1 METPSLAGDPVLPIV
16 HDEQQLLRK
25 VAWRLVPLIMT
36 CFVAAYFDRVNISF
50 AKLQMQSELG
60 LSDAAY
66 GLGASMF
73 FVGYLLFEIPSNL
86 VLARVGARR
95 WIARIMI
102 TWGMASAAMMF
113 VHTETMFYL
122 LRFLLGVLEA
132 GFVPGVI
139 YFFMQWF
146 PAKQRGRINSFF
158 FGASALSGIIGGP
171 LAGGIMK
178 YLNGVYELSGW
189 QWLFLLEG
197 IPSIILGIVVLFVLD
212 DRIEDAK
219 WLNSTEKTM
228 LSDALRREHKVDSSH
243 SFGAALRQPVT
254 YMLSLIYLGLCAGI
268 YGIFFWMPQLVRTA
282 GNADPLVIGVIT
294 TLPYFAAIIGVVLIG
309 RSSDRTGERRWHLVG
324 CVLAGLIGYV
334 VSASFGNNT
343 VLLVIGLSI
352 ATTGLISSFALFW
365 VYPPRVLT
373 GVAAAGGIALINS
386 IGQFG
391 GVFAPYM
398 VGRVKDLTGSA
409 SMGLYAIAGICGL
422 AALLIAWGLPRKIH
436 FIESKETT
444 DASKQSA

>member
-1 METPSLAGDPVLPIV
+1 MQAPSLTGDPVLSIV
-16 HDEQQLLRK
+16 HDEQRLLRK
-25 VAWRLVPLIMT
+25 VAWRLVPLIML

-86 VLARVGARR
+86 ILVRVGARR

-113 VHTETMFYL
+113 VHTETMFYV

-146 PAKQRGRINSFF
+146 PAKQRGRINSLF
-158 FGASALSGIIGGP
+158 FGASAISGIIGGP

-178 YLNGVYELSGW
+178 YLNGVNGLSGW

-197 IPSIILGIVVLFVLD
+197 IPSIVLGFVVLFVLD
-212 DRIEDAK
+212 DRISDAK
-219 WLNSTEKTM
+219 WLSTSEKSV
-228 LSDALRREHKVDSSH
+228 LSDALRREHKVHSSH

-282 GNADPLVIGVIT
+282 GNADPLEIGVIT
-294 TLPYFAAIIGVVLIG
+294 MLPYFAAIVGIILIG

-324 CVLAGLIGYV
+324 CVLAGLVGYV
-334 VSASFGNNT
+334 LCATFGDST

-386 IGQFG
+386 IGQIG

-409 SMGLYAIAGICGL
+409 SMGLYAIAAVCGV
-422 AALLIAWGLPRKIH
+422 AALLIAWGLPREIH
-436 FIESKETT
+436 FVESKETL
-444 DASKQSA
+444 DASK

>member
-1 METPSLAGDPVLPIV
+1 MNSLSLTREDAVAITE
-16 HDEQQLLRK
+16 DEQRLLRR

-36 CFVAAYFDRVNISF
+36 CFVVAYFDRVNISF

-60 LSDAAY
+60 FSDAAY

-73 FVGYLLFEIPSNL
+73 FIGYLLFEIPSNL
-86 VLARVGARR
+86 ILVRVGARR

-102 TWGMASAAMMF
+102 TWGMASSAMMF
-113 VHTETMFYL
+113 VHTETLFYV
-122 LRFLLGVLEA
+122 LRFSLGVLEA

-146 PAKQRGRINSFF
+146 PARQRGRINSFF
-158 FGASALSGIIGGP
+158 FGASALAGILGGP
-171 LAGGIMK
+171 LAGAIMK
-178 YLNGVYELSGW
+178 YLAGVHGLSGW

-197 IPSIILGIVVLFVLD
+197 IPSIVLGIVVLFVLD

-219 WLNSTEKTM
+219 WLSPSEKSL
-228 LSDALRREHKVDSSH
+228 LSGALAREHKVHSSH
-243 SFGAALRQPVT
+243 SFSAALRQPVT

-282 GNADPLVIGVIT
+282 GNADPMEIGLIT
-294 TLPYFAAIIGVVLIG
+294 MLPYCAAIVGIVLIG
-309 RSSDRTGERRWHLVG
+309 KSSDRTGERRWHLVG
-324 CVLAGLIGYV
+324 CVLAGLVGYV
-334 VSASFGNNT
+334 VCATFGDST
-343 VLLVIGLSI
+343 VLLLIGLSI

-409 SMGLYAIAGICGL
+409 SMGLYAIAGVCGV
-422 AALLIAWGLPRKIH
+422 AAVMIAWGLPRAIH
-436 FIESKETT
+436 FNESREIP
-444 DASKQSA
+444 DAS